1 MVRAGARHRR
11 RSRAGEGGA
20 QIGHGGQAALTW
32 PPAFVGTR
40 SDRASLMVLMSLA
53 TITARALLELAA
65 SNPTATACLDAVRR
79 GEAGSPADRR
89 KATILEP
96 DAIAAALASV
106 GGRVVAVGDAEYP
119 ARLMEL
125 ADPPGCLFV
134 RGRALELGAVRP
146 VAIVGSRTCSPA
158 GLEMAAALGSAL
170 GEAGS
175 CVVSGAA
182 LGIDAA
188 AHTGALHAGGPTVA
202 VLGCGIDVVYPRSN
216 RELFERLADGGTVLS
231 EYPPGTPP
239 EPFRFPARNRIVA
252 GLASAVVVVEGANG
266 SGSMITAELAL
277 DIGRDVLAVP
287 GPVTSDLSDVPHQL
301 IRDGA
306 TLIRGPED
314 LLTDLGIE
322 TPSTGNDHAAR
333 LGSVPKELRLDAGR
347 TLAAIAGRTA
357 PDDLATGL
365 GLPLTR
371 VSGLLMELEL
381 AGLVRS
387 VGGRYERTLDR
398 RRTGADRRPC

>member
-1 MVRAGARHRR
+1 M
-11 RSRAGEGGA
+11 
-20 QIGHGGQAALTW
+20 
-32 PPAFVGTR
+32 TR

-65 SNPTATACLDAVRR
+65 TNPTATACLDAVRR
-79 GEAGSPADRR
+79 GDAGSPADRR
-89 KATILEP
+89 KAAVLEP

-106 GGRVVAVGDAEYP
+106 GGRLVALGDAEYP

-125 ADPPGCLFV
+125 ADPPACLFV
-134 RGRALELGAVRP
+134 RGRALELGVLRP

-158 GLEMAAALGSAL
+158 GLEMAAALGAAL
-170 GEAGS
+170 AAAGS
-175 CVVSGAA
+175 CVISGAA

-188 AHTGALHAGGPTVA
+188 AHGGALHAGGPTIA
-202 VLGCGIDVVYPRSN
+202 VLGCGIDVVYPKSN
-216 RELFERLADGGTVLS
+216 RELFERLAHGGTVLS

-314 LLTDLGIE
+314 LLADLGIE
-322 TPSTGNDHAAR
+322 EPAVGPLRSTAPGSDGDAGPPGAGGGHATR
-333 LGSVPKELRLDAGR
+333 LGSVPKELRVDAGR

-357 PDDLATGL
+357 PDDLATRL
-365 GLPLTR
+365 GLPLPR

-387 VGGRYERTLDR
+387 IGGRYERTLDR
-398 RRTGADRRPC
+398 RRTGR